1 MGKTMTSH
9 AEAQQLRARIYD
21 LKLVG
26 ASQVEIARTVNLSES
41 QVSRHFTRIRQEN
54 IEWFETH
61 KEPDSRLRE
70 FYKEAVDRANRLY
83 REAWARYATAIQRQ
97 ERPPNDQAIQGYLN
111 VIMKATVEL
120 RVAQCGTLRE
130 YDLTRP
136 LEKSWLER
144 PPNESSASYT
154 WTISTPSLPIACVR
168 R

>member
-1 MGKTMTSH
+1 MTSH

-120 RVAQCGTLRE
+120 RVAQQLLRPSMS
-130 YDLTRP
+130 DLYFELQLKELKQAIYEKRP
-136 LEKSWLER
+136 AENILGKIPGAER
-144 PPNESSASYT
+144 FENT
-154 WTISTPSLPIACVR
+154 T
-168 R
+168 